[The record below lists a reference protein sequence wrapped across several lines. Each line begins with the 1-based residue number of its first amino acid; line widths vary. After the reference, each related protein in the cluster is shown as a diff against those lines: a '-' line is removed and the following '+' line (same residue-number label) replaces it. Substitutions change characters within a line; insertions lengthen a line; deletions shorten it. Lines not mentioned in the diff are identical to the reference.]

1 MKKTALA
8 AAACIFASSPLL
20 SQEPPRS
27 GDRSTSNVERTV
39 APRDTGG
46 DRAGSLSES
55 EFRDRM
61 ADAIQT
67 VEGACASDISFFCA
81 KVTPGEGR
89 LALCMRAHE
98 DQLGRACQVALYRAA
113 RNVARTAER
122 IVDACWSEVRT
133 LCGETGR
140 IAQCVAQ
147 KKGSLS
153 SSCEAIVT
161 TLGQQIQELT
171 ARVGMPVYG
180 PDGKN
185 LGQIAEIVKDAD
197 GKVQS
202 IQVDIGRLLGLG
214 SKVVAI
220 NADKIESLSGIK
232 VHLSEAEVR
241 SLPEMKK
248 Q

>member
-1 MKKTALA
+1 MKRTALA

-20 SQEPPRS
+20 SQEPPRP
-27 GDRSTSNVERTV
+27 GDRSTSNVERAV
-39 APRDTGG
+39 DRDPRG

-61 ADAIQT
+61 AHAIQT
-67 VEGACASDISFFCA
+67 VEGACASDVSFFCA

-98 DQLGRACQVALYRAA
+98 DQLGRACQTALYRAA
-113 RNVARTAER
+113 RNVGRTAER
-122 IVDACWSEVRT
+122 IIDACWSEVRA
-133 LCGETGR
+133 LCGETGKL
-140 IAQCVAQ
+140 AQCVAQ

-185 LGQIAEIVKDAD
+185 LGQIADVVKDAD

-241 SLPEMKK
+241 SLPETQK